1 MKVFHALLALSV
13 AAVLAAGPA
22 RAVELS
28 IVSGDT
34 GNGLKVLREILDR
47 YEKETGDKVTIVAM
61 PSSGTDQFGQ
71 YRLWL
76 AAGNSDVDVYQT
88 DVIWA

>member
-13 AAVLAAGPA
+13 AAVLAGGSA

-47 YEKETGDKVTIVAM
+47 YEKVSGDKVT
-61 PSSGTDQFGQ
+61 
-71 YRLWL
+71 
-76 AAGNSDVDVYQT
+76 
-88 DVIWA
+88 